1 MTRKWLARTFLIALF
16 SLLCAAMAW
25 ACEEP
30 IIKSFLVKEG
40 VTVSVSSIR
49 GKVAVEGHRETVVN
63 MVAAKYAQGLPEEK
77 ARELLSQVEVKIEVE
92 ENTIRIA
99 TEPLDTLSN
108 PLFSLY
114 PPRVN
119 YLLAIPQSSKVDV
132 QTISGAIKVKNIV
145 NEVEAKTVSGETL
158 VQALSGKVKLE
169 SISGK
174 ITVERLLGNLEVR
187 TVSGRVEVAIPP
199 SEDPLEINI
208 SSVSGD
214 VLILVHER
222 EGFELS
228 VETVCGQF
236 LSEIPLRIREGNSPG
251 WQTFQGRTIVEPR
264 KKIVVKTTSGDILI
278 KKL

>member
-1 MTRKWLARTFLIALF
+1 MTRKWFPGTILIILFLATCTAT
-16 SLLCAAMAW
+16 AW
-25 ACEEP
+25 ACEETV
-30 IIKSFLVKEG
+30 IKNFLVEEG
-40 VTVSVSSIR
+40 VAVSVSSIR
-49 GKVAVEGHRETVVN
+49 GKVAIEGHRETVVN
-63 MVAAKYAQGLPEEK
+63 MVAAKYVKGLPEEK
-77 ARELLSQVEVKIEVE
+77 ARELLSQVDIKTEVG

-99 TEPLDTLSN
+99 TEPPDTLSN
-108 PLFSLY
+108 PLLSLY

-119 YLLAIPQSSKVDV
+119 YLLAIPKSSRVNV
-132 QTISGAIKVKNIV
+132 QTISGAIKVKNIG

-158 VQALSGKVKLE
+158 VQGLAGKVKLE